1 MTDNELQQMLKN
13 DPEAGQRFFYDK
25 YFNYVY
31 TIVFAKLKG
40 SVSLDDIDE
49 CVSDVFANCF
59 VYFDKQSVIQGELK
73 AFTASVA
80 RRKAIDTYRKVSRH
94 NGNVSLDDAGELVAE
109 DNVARSAEESE
120 LRRLLYEKVD
130 ELGEPDS
137 TIIIQKYYF
146 GRSSKEIAEIVELSA
161 DNVRVRCSRAIKRLK
176 DMLFAAG
183 FTR

>member
-1 MTDNELQQMLKN
+1 M
-13 DPEAGQRFFYDK
+13 
-25 YFNYVY
+25 
-31 TIVFAKLKG
+31 
-40 SVSLDDIDE
+40 E
-49 CVSDVFANCF
+49 CESIEILGRDFLNVA
-59 VYFDKQSVIQGELK
+59 SVI
-73 AFTASVA
+73 
-80 RRKAIDTYRKVSRH
+80 
-94 NGNVSLDDAGELVAE
+94 VAE

-120 LRRLLYEKVD
+120 LRRLRYEKVD

-146 GRSSKEIAEIVELSA
+146 GRSSKEIADIVELSA